1 MVATT
6 VGSIFWNTP
15 MTVWLVFM
23 VTLAVLSFSPN
34 TGPTHSTKFQP
45 GCSTASRVTSIPL
58 TYSDSPRGL
67 GFRTKLPASLGKED
81 TSILT
86 IAGVG
91 LSATWEMTGLGTIV
105 GVMVGAWTV
114 MGGSAEGD
122 LRQAILTSRSRDTVI
137 RIVLDENIQAN
148 NT

>member
-1 MVATT
+1 M
-6 VGSIFWNTP
+6 
-15 MTVWLVFM
+15 
-23 VTLAVLSFSPN
+23 
-34 TGPTHSTKFQP
+34 
-45 GCSTASRVTSIPL
+45 
-58 TYSDSPRGL
+58 
-67 GFRTKLPASLGKED
+67 RTKAPASLGKED

-91 LSATWEMTGLGTIV
+91 LSDIWETTGVGAIV
-105 GVMVGAWTV
+105 GVMAGAGTV
-114 MGGSAEGD
+114 MGGSAAGD